1 MAFLGNMLAT
11 APSGAW
17 VGIIQTFEG
26 ALGNYVLAVILLT
39 VIIRLVWSL
48 VDTVQKY
55 SQQRMSTLQAQMQ
68 PELEKLNA
76 KYEKQPQVLKQK
88 QNELYQRHY
97 GKTQYGSCIVML
109 VAMVLNLVIFFTLFS
124 GLNSM
129 AAFKIKNNYENI
141 KYTYANCIS
150 VTDDFFENEVLN
162 PADGTPLTTEQKY
175 GFFAEY
181 DKLSFVFRE
190 VEVAG
195 EEVTKTVVDLVY
207 TDGDADPVVLITS
220 DYKGKEAFTTKVTVP
235 PENEGE
241 EATEKDVTNANII
254 ALIQKY
260 IPVYEEGEEEGSKE
274 IIIKTQIVQGEN
286 GDEEQHL
293 YLSTAIQNVA
303 MKNVVAVY
311 DDTKESF
318 LWIENIWIADSPLEK
333 SILSYNAV
341 ANQIG
346 KKNLEEGEETIYNAF
361 MTDLKTERNTTNGYL
376 ILPLLCIVFAMLST
390 VITTAYNKRK
400 NAKKGLP
407 EVKANAK
414 WTKIIIPCLLGV
426 FALFYNSVFAIY
438 MLTGQVVSTLIL
450 PLQLFIVDKIMDKKS
465 KKDEEKKVTVD
476 YSRKF

>member
-1 MAFLGNMLAT
+1 MAFLGNLLAT
-11 APSGAW
+11 QPSGAW
-17 VGIIQTFEG
+17 VEIIQAFEG
-26 ALGNYVLAVILLT
+26 TLGNYMLAVILLT
-39 VIIRLVWSL
+39 VIIRLVWAI

-76 KYEKQPQVLKQK
+76 KYEKQPQILKQK

-129 AAFKIKNNYENI
+129 ASFKIKTNYENI
-141 KYTYANCIS
+141 KYTYANCIN
-150 VTDDFFENEVLN
+150 VADDFLENNTNYTLN
-162 PADGTPLTTEQKY
+162 EKY
-175 GFFAEY
+175 GLFAEY
-181 DKLSFVFRE
+181 DKLSFQFIEEE
-190 VEVAG
+190 VIG
-195 EEVTKTVVDLVY
+195 EENTTKTVVYLVY
-207 TDGDADPVVLITS
+207 TEDGQAPVVLQKS
-220 DYKGKEAFTTKVTVP
+220 DYKNKEGFTTTKTIP
-235 PENEGE
+235 AENEGE
-241 EATEKDVTNANII
+241 EDIQVQVTNENII
-254 ALIQKY
+254 KLIQKY
-260 IPVYEEGEEEGSKE
+260 IPVYEEGEEAGSKE
-274 IIIKTQIVQGEN
+274 VIIKTDIVTGEN

-303 MKNVVAVY
+303 MKSVVEVY
-311 DDTKESF
+311 DANKESF
-318 LWIENIWIADSPLEK
+318 LWIENIWVADSPLEK
-333 SILSYNAV
+333 SVLSYSQV

-346 KKNLEEGEETIYNAF
+346 KKNLEEGEETVYNAF
-361 MTDLKTERNTTNGYL
+361 MTDLKEERSVANGYL
-376 ILPLLCIVFAMLST
+376 ILPLLCIVFAMLSS

-438 MLTGQVVSTLIL
+438 MLTGQVISTLIL
-450 PLQLFIVDKIMDKKS
+450 PLQLIIVDKIIEKR
-465 KKDEEKKVTVD
+465 EKKVEDKKITVD

>member
-1 MAFLGNMLAT
+1 MAFLGNLLAT
-11 APSGAW
+11 QPSGAW
-17 VGIIQTFEG
+17 VGIIQAFEG
-26 ALGNYVLAVILLT
+26 TLGNYMLAVILLT
-39 VIIRLVWSL
+39 VIIRLVWAI

-76 KYEKQPQVLKQK
+76 KYEKQPQILKQK

-129 AAFKIKNNYENI
+129 ASFKIKTNYENI
-141 KYTYANCIS
+141 KYTYANCIN
-150 VTDDFFENEVLN
+150 VADDFLENNATYTLN
-162 PADGTPLTTEQKY
+162 EKY
-175 GFFAEY
+175 GLFAEY
-181 DKLSFVFRE
+181 DKLSFQFIEEE
-190 VEVAG
+190 VIG
-195 EEVTKTVVDLVY
+195 EENTTKTVVYLVY
-207 TDGDADPVVLITS
+207 TDGDNPPVVLQKS
-220 DYKGKEAFTTKVTVP
+220 DYKNKEGFTTTKTIP
-235 PENEGE
+235 AENEGE
-241 EATEKDVTNANII
+241 EDIQVQVTNENII
-254 ALIQKY
+254 KLIQKY
-260 IPVYEEGEEEGSKE
+260 IPVYEEGEEAGSKE
-274 IIIKTQIVQGEN
+274 VIIKTDIVTGEN

-303 MKNVVAVY
+303 MKSVVEVY
-311 DDTKESF
+311 DANKESF
-318 LWIENIWIADSPLEK
+318 LWIENIWVADSPLEK
-333 SILSYNAV
+333 SVLSYSQV

-346 KKNLEEGEETIYNAF
+346 KKNLEEGEETVYNAF
-361 MTDLKTERNTTNGYL
+361 MTDLKEERSVANGYL
-376 ILPLLCIVFAMLST
+376 ILSLLCIVFAMLSS

-438 MLTGQVVSTLIL
+438 MLTGQVISTLIL
-450 PLQLFIVDKIMDKKS
+450 PLQLIIVDKIIEKR
-465 KKDEEKKVTVD
+465 EKKVEDKKITVD